1 MHCAVRGGKEDIVQ
15 LVIRNSS
22 KINVKSKDGKTALD
36 LAVDKFSHLRPLIEE
51 ARLQKIPWK
60 EIKAEGKSPI
70 PRSGHSASP
79 YNNRWYIYG
88 GANDLLDPVTIFDD
102 ILFFNGDT
110 HEWRFLNPA
119 QGKDGR
125 PPALYLHSSVIIS
138 GKLYIFGG
146 MDLSKVYNDIWVLD
160 LGTFFSSYL
169 FFYSFPSLISS
180 TSSTPPTS
188 FTSYSPFNSTR
199 YSLDLIV
206 AFSSQSVPFATCQ
219 FLLRVQASENC
230 Y

>member
-169 FFYSFPSLISS
+169 FFLFLPVPHFFYIFYTSHIFHIIFAFQLHSLFPRPHRRFLFSIRSLCNMSIFIACSS
-180 TSSTPPTS
+180 
-188 FTSYSPFNSTR
+188 
-199 YSLDLIV
+199 
-206 AFSSQSVPFATCQ
+206 
-219 FLLRVQASENC
+219 
-230 Y
+230 